1 MARAYWMDMRIAAL
15 TTGISKELAM
25 NDMKDIVFK
34 RVEGVDY
41 SIIRNDVRKFN
52 IFLSVDG
59 KRSVN
64 VIAKEDAYDSDYLF
78 STIDEMERM
87 GLLVPLDGAGRQEA
101 ETPFGTSFINLPK
114 EFLTGIEAVD
124 LQHQR
129 LVNMV
134 TELDDVRKTAYP
146 TEDQK
151 HNAVGG
157 VVSEMI
163 DYTISHFAFEESL
176 MEDAGYQY
184 YHAHQRVHALLIK
197 RAGEYKERWQSGE
210 DIADELYDVL
220 SRWLFNHIR
229 NDDKAFAPVVKK
241 NMVALGRVD
250 SGWVAKMLKRFF
262 N

>member
-1 MARAYWMDMRIAAL
+1 MVIGIVAL
-15 TTGISKELAM
+15 TMDLSKELAM
-25 NDMKDIVFK
+25 NDINDMKDIVFK

-41 SIIRNDVRKFN
+41 SIIRNDIRKFN

-59 KRSVN
+59 QRSVN
-64 VIAKEDAYDSDYLF
+64 VISKEDAYDPDYLF
-78 STIDEMERM
+78 SAIDEMERM
-87 GLLVPLDGAGRQEA
+87 GLLVPLDGAGKQET
-101 ETPFGTSFINLPK
+101 ETPFGSSFVNLPK

-124 LQHQR
+124 HQHQR

-134 TELDDVRKTAYP
+134 TELDDVRKTSYP

-176 MEDAGYQY
+176 MEDASYEF
-184 YHAHQRVHALLIK
+184 YHAHQRIHALLIK

-241 NMVALGRVD
+241 NMALLDRVN

-262 N
+262 K